1 MTAQPEPATT
11 STSSARPTLDRTIDS
26 APFGRIHLLATVCV
40 LGGAALDG
48 YVLGVIGH
56 AVEPASAQ
64 LGLSALGSGLLAASA
79 LIGVF
84 VGGLFFGG
92 IADRF
97 GRRRVFLWN
106 LLAFVVLSLAQLVV
120 DSAWQLVAVRILLG
134 LAIGV
139 EYAVGAALL
148 AEFVPRRPRGALLG
162 SIQALWI
169 VGFVAA
175 FLIGSAVSPDAWR
188 WLLASSAVPAFVV
201 LVLRTGLPE
210 SPRWLHAQGRTA
222 EAERIVRDRI
232 GDYAIPDVA
241 PAAARA
247 GLAELFTADRWR
259 QSLYAGLFWFC
270 QVAPFFAI
278 FTFVGPILAMLDVQ
292 EGFTGDL
299 LMNVLQLVGAGLGV
313 WALHLLSRRAFV
325 VSSFAVMVVG
335 LLVIGLFPDAPG
347 VLVVAAFGLFTLV
360 ISGASNIQF
369 VYPSEMFETRLRTT
383 GVGFAAAFSRIGA
396 ALATYL
402 LPVSLDALGAH
413 GTLLVAAVFPL
424 VGLLASLAWA
434 PETRRSALA

>member
-1 MTAQPEPATT
+1 MTAQPEPASTT
-11 STSSARPTLDRTIDS
+11 TRTARPTLDD
-26 APFGRIHLLATVCV
+26 APFDRIHLLATVCV

-56 AVEPASAQ
+56 AVGPASTQ

-92 IADRF
+92 VADRF

-162 SIQALWI
+162 SIQAMWI

-175 FLIGSAVSPDAWR
+175 FLIGSAVEPDAWR

-201 LVLRTGLPE
+201 LVARTGLPE
-210 SPRWLHAQGRTA
+210 SPRWLHARGRTA

-232 GDYAIPDVA
+232 GDYAIPAVA
-241 PAAARA
+241 PAETTRV
-247 GLAELFTADRWR
+247 GLAELFTAARWR

-278 FTFVGPILAMLDVQ
+278 FTFVGPILALLDVQ

-299 LMNVLQLVGAGLGV
+299 LMNLLQLVGAGLGV

-402 LPVSLDALGAH
+402 LPVSLDTLGAH
-413 GTLLVAAVFPL
+413 GTLLLAAVFPL
-424 VGLLASLAWA
+424 VGLVASLAWA